1 MRQLRHNSDGDLK
14 KMDKIDFEKIGYE
27 DFRRFAEDPTM
38 STYEKIGFP
47 DSYRQGNEGQ
57 IFADILA
64 KLPPLDESRKRVLD
78 IGPGCSDLP
87 RLLIEKCAER
97 EHQLFLVDSSEMLLL
112 LPDRPFIH
120 KVSAQFPFCPK
131 EIASW
136 KGSLDVV
143 LCYSVL
149 HYLVAEVPA
158 LKWFDATLS
167 LLAPGGHLLLGD
179 IPNISKRKR
188 FFSSE
193 SGVRFHQELM
203 KTTARPEVEFNRL
216 ESDQIDD
223 TFLISLV
230 SRARSAGFDAYLIP
244 QNPALPMANRRE
256 DLLIVR
262 P

>member
-1 MRQLRHNSDGDLK
+1 MGSEK
-14 KMDKIDFEKIGYE
+14 VDFSTIGFD

-47 DSYRQGNEGQ
+47 DSYRQGNERQ
-57 IFADILA
+57 IFEDILA
-64 KLPPLDESRKRVLD
+64 KLPPLSQHQQRVLD

-87 RLLIEKCAER
+87 RLLIDKCAEQG
-97 EHQLFLVDSSEMLLL
+97 HQLFLVDSAEMLLL
-112 LPDRPFIH
+112 LPERPFIH
-120 KVSAQFPFCPK
+120 KVAAQFPFCAR
-131 EIASW
+131 EIANW
-136 KGSLDVV
+136 QGSLDVV

-193 SGVRFHQELM
+193 SGVRFHQEFM
-203 KTTARPEVEFNRL
+203 RTAERPAVEFNRIDP
-216 ESDQIDD
+216 EQIDD
-223 TFLISLV
+223 TFLISLLL
-230 SRARSAGFDAYLIP
+230 RARNAGFDAYLIP
-244 QNPALPMANRRE
+244 QNPNLPMANRRE